1 MDPPASAS
9 GAGAFCPTSSCF
21 VLGPHRSGTTI
32 VCKAIAASSAFVFLT
47 AGDIVA
53 FHERSGAP
61 GLPRD
66 GGDGRSTLAT
76 LGRREE
82 SRKIDAVRVSDDL
95 PEEYGFLLPDLRL
108 TPATA
113 PVVAS
118 VYGELAGEGARE
130 TRYLL
135 RNPWDLARAPQILE
149 LFPAATFVFLVRDP
163 VETIDSQLK
172 AVRTLFAEPSEY
184 LALLFLKYRRILRRP
199 LKFALYR
206 FLAGRPRVVDLL
218 TRSFARD
225 TDRWLRDLEHLP
237 DDRWIVIRYEDL
249 IADSAK
255 ELARVYAFLG
265 LATEGIPHVA
275 PEIRP
280 GSRTLHPHVVARI
293 PKIRSRTRR
302 FRERFGY

>member
-1 MDPPASAS
+1 M
-9 GAGAFCPTSSCF
+9 
-21 VLGPHRSGTTI
+21 
-32 VCKAIAASSAFVFLT
+32 
-47 AGDIVA
+47 
-53 FHERSGAP
+53 
-61 GLPRD
+61 
-66 GGDGRSTLAT
+66 
-76 LGRREE
+76 
-82 SRKIDAVRVSDDL
+82 IDAMRVSDDL

-118 VYGELAGEGARE
+118 VYGELAGEGAR
-130 TRYLL
+130 
-135 RNPWDLARAPQILE
+135 QILE

-163 VETIDSQLK
+163 VQTIDSQLQ
-172 AVRTLFAEPSEY
+172 AVRTIFAEPSEY
-184 LALLFLKYRRILRRP
+184 LALLALKYRRILRRP

-225 TDRWLRDLEHLP
+225 TDRWLRGLDHLP
-237 DDRWIVIRYEDL
+237 ADRWIVTRYEDL
-249 IADSAK
+249 IADPAK
-255 ELARVYAFLG
+255 ELGRVYAFLG
-265 LATEGIPHVA
+265 IPIEGVSHVA

-293 PKIRSRTRR
+293 PGIRSRTRR

>member
-1 MDPPASAS
+1 M
-9 GAGAFCPTSSCF
+9 
-21 VLGPHRSGTTI
+21 
-32 VCKAIAASSAFVFLT
+32 
-47 AGDIVA
+47 
-53 FHERSGAP
+53 
-61 GLPRD
+61 
-66 GGDGRSTLAT
+66 
-76 LGRREE
+76 
-82 SRKIDAVRVSDDL
+82 IDAMRVSDDL

-130 TRYLL
+130 ARYLL
-135 RNPWDLARAPQILE
+135 RNPWDLASARQILE

-163 VETIDSQLK
+163 VQTIDSQLQ
-172 AVRTLFAEPSEY
+172 AVRTIFAEPSEY
-184 LALLFLKYRRILRRP
+184 LALLALKYRRILRRP

-225 TDRWLRDLEHLP
+225 TDRWLRGLDHLP
-237 DDRWIVIRYEDL
+237 ADRWIVTRYEDL
-249 IADSAK
+249 IADPAK
-255 ELARVYAFLG
+255 ELGRVYAFLG
-265 LATEGIPHVA
+265 IPIEGVSHVA

-293 PKIRSRTRR
+293 PGIRSRTRR